1 MNCLTKSF
9 PFHGICKGS
18 QHIAR
23 GEAMFKKIL
32 FPTDFSEKARTEL
45 SCITSIPGIEE
56 ILLFHVIRRHPVP
69 MAESLAVQA
78 AENYLQKA
86 KDYISALNPEI
97 RVMLEEETSMDI
109 AGAILEKAE
118 EARVDLIII
127 RATMKDIMTGVLF
140 SHVPSTVLCRIS
152 AMNVMIMPEKLVEDL
167 KGETYEKYCPM
178 IFSRILCPT
187 DLSES
192 SIKTTALTGTLPGA
206 GEIILLHVVEEREGG
221 RDPALKTAERRLQE
235 VCTTLASLGVLAR
248 TIVVTGKPERV
259 IPQIADLEDVSL
271 IWMRSAAQG
280 CLHDFFFGSMVHDVV
295 KNSIRPVIIIR
306 SYT

>member
-18 QHIAR
+18 QHIYGVR
-23 GEAMFKKIL
+23 QCSKKFCSQRIFQKRQGL
-32 FPTDFSEKARTEL
+32 NF
-45 SCITSIPGIEE
+45 EE

-86 KDYISALNPEI
+86 KDYIAALNPEI
-97 RVMLEEETSMDI
+97 HVTLEEKTSTDI

-127 RATMKDIMTGVLF
+127 RATMKDIVSGVLL

-152 AMNVMIMPEKLVEDL
+152 AMNVMIMPEKLVEAL
-167 KGETYEKYCPM
+167 TGETYEKYCPM

-187 DLSES
+187 VKQSLS
-192 SIKTTALTGTLPGA
+192 P
-206 GEIILLHVVEEREGG
+206 
-221 RDPALKTAERRLQE
+221 
-235 VCTTLASLGVLAR
+235 VL
-248 TIVVTGKPERV
+248 
-259 IPQIADLEDVSL
+259 
-271 IWMRSAAQG
+271 
-280 CLHDFFFGSMVHDVV
+280 
-295 KNSIRPVIIIR
+295 
-306 SYT
+306 

>member
-1 MNCLTKSF
+1 
-9 PFHGICKGS
+9 
-18 QHIAR
+18 
-23 GEAMFKKIL
+23 MFKKIL

-86 KDYISALNPEI
+86 KDYIAALNPEI
-97 RVMLEEETSMDI
+97 HVTLEEKTSTDI

-127 RATMKDIMTGVLF
+127 RATMKDIMTGVLL

-152 AMNVMIMPEKLVEDL
+152 AMNVMIMPEKLVEAL

-192 SIKTTALTGTLPGA
+192 SIKTIALAGTIKGA
-206 GEIILLHVVEEREGG
+206 GEIVLLHVVEESEGE
-221 RDPALKTAERRLQE
+221 RDGALKTAERRLRE
-235 VCTTLASLGVLAR
+235 LCTTLASLGVKAR
-248 TIVVTGKPERV
+248 TLVVTGKPEIE
-259 IPQIADLEDVSL
+259 IPRIAHKEDVSL
-271 IWMRSAAQG
+271 IWMRSVAQG

-295 KNSIRPVIIIR
+295 MNSTRPLIIIR
-306 SYT
+306 SYTE